1 TAEFAQNRTPDKLA
15 PQQNPIK
22 SKGLHLLRQSCFEN
36 YTSPVLKTTRQGK
49 MEKCSRPS
57 FSRFI
62 SIDLT
67 HEK

>member
-36 YTSPVLKTTRQGK
+36 YTSPVLKTTRQTEFCPVGGGNSQT
-49 MEKCSRPS
+49 SRAY
-57 FSRFI
+57 F
-62 SIDLT
+62 
-67 HEK
+67 